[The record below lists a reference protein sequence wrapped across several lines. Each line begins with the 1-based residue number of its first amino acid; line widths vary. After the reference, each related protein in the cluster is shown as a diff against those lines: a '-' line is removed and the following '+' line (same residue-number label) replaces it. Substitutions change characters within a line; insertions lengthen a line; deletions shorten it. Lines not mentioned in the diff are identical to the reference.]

1 MLHGMSPAPLRN
13 GLAASRLQLP
23 AGPWRTLLDALSA
36 LFPRVPRE
44 DWQRRFER
52 GLVLDAGGRTL
63 PPDAPCRE
71 GALIQYYR
79 EVPAELPIPFTET
92 VLHADAHLVVADKP
106 HFLPVTPAGG
116 FVEHTLLTRLIR
128 TLGNADLVPLHRIDR
143 GTAGLVLFSANPGSR
158 AAYQALFRDRLI
170 AKRYEALAAPLPQR
184 QFPLTRR
191 SRIVEGEPF
200 FRMQETE
207 GAPNSETRIEVIEK
221 GERLWRYA
229 LHPVT
234 GKKHQLRVQMAALGA
249 AIHHDEFYPDL
260 QAREEGQYDKPLQ
273 LLAQGL
279 LFTDPLTGEA
289 RSFSSRLALA
299 SVQ

>member
-1 MLHGMSPAPLRN
+1 MSSAPLRN
-13 GLAASRLQLP
+13 GLAASRLQMP
-23 AGPWRTLLDALSA
+23 AGPWPTVLDALSA
-36 LFPRVPRE
+36 LFPRVPRD

-52 GLVLDAGGRTL
+52 GLVLDAEGRSL
-63 PPDAPCRE
+63 PPEAPCRE
-71 GALIQYYR
+71 GAMIQYYR
-79 EVPAELPIPFTET
+79 EVPVELPIPFTET

-143 GTAGLVLFSANPGSR
+143 TTAGLVMFSANPNSR
-158 AAYQALFRDRLI
+158 AQYQALFRDRHI
-170 AKRYEALAAPLPQR
+170 SKRYESLAAPLPQHT
-184 QFPLTRR
+184 FPLTRR

-200 FRMQETE
+200 FRMQEVPGT
-207 GAPNSETRIEVIEK
+207 PNSETRIEVIEK
-221 GERLWRYA
+221 GERLWRYT

-249 AIHHDEFYPDL
+249 AIRNDEFYPAL
-260 QAREEGQYDKPLQ
+260 QPQEAGQYDKPLQ

-279 LFTDPLTGEA
+279 SFTDPLTGEP
-289 RSFSSRLALA
+289 RNFSSRLALA